1 MVKIHE
7 YQAKELLRRHDVEL
21 PAGYAVSSA
30 VEAEFA
36 MLRLQTE
43 LAVVKAQIHAGGR
56 GKAGG
61 VKLVH
66 SAAECRQVASELL
79 GKTLVTQQ
87 TGPAGK
93 KVHRLYIEA
102 GSKIEREYYLALLVD
117 RERAAITVIASTQ
130 GGMDIEEVAAQDP
143 QQIIKVVID
152 PILGFRSFHAY
163 QLICGLGLDG
173 TVFSCQFHSLLEKLY
188 GIFHRYDLSLLEINP
203 LAVVGERLVVLDS
216 KVTID
221 DNALFR
227 HRDLL
232 GFRDFSEE
240 DEREIEASKYR
251 LSYIGLQGS
260 IGCLVNGAGLAMAT
274 MDIIK
279 HYGGQPANFLDVGGG
294 ATEDQVKNAFRIILR
309 DEAVKAIFVN
319 IFGGIMR
326 CDTIAKG
333 LIAAVQELTIPV
345 VVRLEGTNVEQG
357 KDLLAKSGL
366 QLIVADDMADG
377 ARKVVE
383 LVN

>member
-7 YQAKELLRRHDVEL
+7 YQAKDILRRHGVEL

-36 MLRLQTE
+36 MLRLKTD

-61 VKLVH
+61 VKVVH
-66 SAAECRQVASELL
+66 SPAECRQVANELL
-79 GKTLVTQQ
+79 GKTLVTKQ

-117 RERAAITVIASTQ
+117 RERSAITVVASTQ

-143 QQIIKVVID
+143 QQIIKVTID
-152 PILGFRSFHAY
+152 PSLGFRSFHAY
-163 QLICGLGLDG
+163 QLICGLAING
-173 TVFSCQFHSLLEKLY
+173 TVFARQFYTLLEKLY
-188 GIFHRYDLSLLEINP
+188 GIFCQYDLSLLEINP
-203 LAVVGERLVVLDS
+203 LAVVGERLLVLDS

-227 HRDLL
+227 HQELL
-232 GFRDFSEE
+232 GLRDFSEE

-294 ATEDQVKNAFRIILR
+294 ATEDQVKNAFRIILQ
-309 DEAVKAIFVN
+309 DDAVKAVFVN

-357 KDLLAKSGL
+357 KDLLDKSGL
-366 QLIVADDMADG
+366 QLIVANDMADG

>member
-1 MVKIHE
+1 MKIHE
-7 YQAKELLRRHDVEL
+7 YQAKELLRRHGVEL
-21 PAGYAVSSA
+21 PAGYPASSA

-36 MLRLQTE
+36 MLRLKTDV
-43 LAVVKAQIHAGGR
+43 AVVKAQIHAGGR

-61 VKLVH
+61 VKVVH
-66 SAAECRQVASELL
+66 SPSECRRVADQLL
-79 GKTLVTQQ
+79 GKTLVTHQ
-87 TGPAGK
+87 TGPMGK

-102 GSKIEREYYLALLVD
+102 GSKIDQEYYLALLVD
-117 RERAAITVIASTQ
+117 REQSAITIVASTQ

-143 QQIIKVVID
+143 QQIIKVAID
-152 PILGFRSFHAY
+152 PTVGFQSFHAY
-163 QLICGLGLDG
+163 RLISGLAISDTGLA
-173 TVFSCQFHSLLEKLY
+173 CQFCNLLKKLY
-188 GIFHRYDLSLLEINP
+188 GIFCQYDLSLLEINP
-203 LAVVGERLVVLDS
+203 LAVVGDRLLVLDS

-227 HRDLL
+227 QQDLL

-294 ATEDQVKNAFRIILR
+294 ATEDQVNNAFRIILQ
-309 DEAVKAIFVN
+309 DKAVKAIFVN

-333 LIAAVQELTIPV
+333 LIAAAQELTIPV

-357 KDLLAKSGL
+357 KELLDKSSL
-366 QLIVADDMADG
+366 QLIVANDMADG

>member
-7 YQAKELLRRHDVEL
+7 YQAKDLLRRHGVEL

-36 MLRLQTE
+36 MLRLKTD

-66 SAAECRQVASELL
+66 SPDECRQVASELL
-79 GKTLVTQQ
+79 GKTLITHQ

-102 GSKIEREYYLALLVD
+102 GSKIDREFYLALLVD
-117 RERAAITVIASTQ
+117 RERSAITVVASTQ

-143 QQIIKVVID
+143 RQIIKVAID

-163 QLICGLGLDG
+163 QLICGLAIDG
-173 TVFSCQFHSLLEKLY
+173 TSFACQFHTLLEKLY
-188 GIFHRYDLSLLEINP
+188 GIFCQYDLSLLEINP
-203 LAVVGERLVVLDS
+203 LAIVGERLLVLDS

-227 HRDLL
+227 HQQLL
-232 GFRDFSEE
+232 GLRDFSEE
-240 DEREIEASKYR
+240 DQREIEASKYR
-251 LSYIGLQGS
+251 LSYIGLPGS

-294 ATEDQVKNAFRIILR
+294 ANEEQVKNAFRIILQ
-309 DEAVKAIFVN
+309 DDAVKAIFVN

-357 KDLLAKSGL
+357 KELLDKSGL
-366 QLIVADDMADG
+366 QLIVANDMADG

>member
-7 YQAKELLRRHDVEL
+7 YQAKDILRRHGVEL
-21 PAGYAVSSA
+21 PAGYPVSSA
-30 VEAEFA
+30 IEAEFA
-36 MLRLQTE
+36 MLRLKTD

-61 VKLVH
+61 VKVVH
-66 SAAECRQVASELL
+66 STTECRQVADELL
-79 GKTLVTQQ
+79 GKTLVTHQ

-102 GSKIEREYYLALLVD
+102 GSKIDREYYLALLVD
-117 RERAAITVIASTQ
+117 RERSAITVVASTQ

-143 QQIIKVVID
+143 QQIIKVTID
-152 PILGFRSFHAY
+152 PSLGFRSFHAY
-163 QLICGLGLDG
+163 QLVCGLAIDG
-173 TVFSCQFHSLLEKLY
+173 TVLAGQIHTLLEKLY
-188 GIFHRYDLSLLEINP
+188 GIFCQYDLSLLEINP

-227 HRDLL
+227 HSDLL

-294 ATEDQVKNAFRIILR
+294 ATEDQVKNAFRIILQ

-333 LIAAVQELTIPV
+333 LIAAVQQLTIPV

-357 KDLLAKSGL
+357 KDLLDKSGL
-366 QLIVADDMADG
+366 QLIVANDMADG